1 MTYETQFSA
10 PRMNFSQVL
19 INSKLKIK
27 YFRQSPFKFQDV
39 LTSITSQWH
48 QTSSLTTYTPHYR
61 HIRLAKKQFLAILT
75 IFEDSFS
82 IGRKNKLIFEWIF
95 FVWKIRHKIKS
106 LLGHT
111 ELNFCWFASGF
122 LIKALCVEFRKKGDL
137 DGVNAFHLQCTT
149 KVALTCKFKSL
160 LVFGCR
166 VKFYYGELADRPAK
180 QNHLIIAL
188 SLFYRVITT
197 ENIQQL

>member
-1 MTYETQFSA
+1 MTSNIILNNIY
-10 PRMNFSQVL
+10 
-19 INSKLKIK
+19 
-27 YFRQSPFKFQDV
+27 
-39 LTSITSQWH
+39 
-48 QTSSLTTYTPHYR
+48 SSLLAYQACEETIPR
-61 HIRLAKKQFLAILT
+61 NFNHIRGLFFHRQKKQVNF
-75 IFEDSFS
+75 
-82 IGRKNKLIFEWIF
+82 RVNF